1 MSTTSITIYQ
11 NLGKLF
17 YAIAAIDRVIRA
29 KEYAKLKELVKKDWV
44 AVDQLTDEFKTDA
57 AFQIEIVFDWLENE
71 DKDPNECYDDFES
84 YYKENTPHFD
94 ASIKKLIWKTANE
107 IANAFSGRNKAEVI
121 LLTKLK
127 LLLAS

>member
-57 AFQIEIVFDWLENE
+57 AFQIEIVF
-71 DKDPNECYDDFES
+71 
-84 YYKENTPHFD
+84 
-94 ASIKKLIWKTANE
+94 
-107 IANAFSGRNKAEVI
+107 
-121 LLTKLK
+121 
-127 LLLAS
+127 